1 MIVLQTRTGG
11 FYKAGIDRGRIG
23 KAPVTAAGNIASGW
37 RLVLMSVPLGFKTTA
52 RNWAKRKWQAN
63 SRDRHVYDTIKCFEH
78 QLSLTSF
85 EGMSGLYLNDGIT
98 QWNWWTFPFVDIC
111 MTWISL
117 LVAQQK
123 GCCALTWHASV
134 PHNACCKQSRICEIS
149 LGQFWQEFCIGNLVF
164 QSRGCWNAMR
174 GEGLVIA
181 GFEWTYSLL
190 LI

>member
-11 FYKAGIDRGRIG
+11 FHKAGIDRGRIG

-98 QWNWWTFPFVDIC
+98 QWNWFAWHEYHC
-111 MTWISL
+111 L
-117 LVAQQK
+117 LHNKKVVVLSPDMQVYHTMPAVNRAGYVKFHQDSSDK
-123 GCCALTWHASV
+123 SFAS
-134 PHNACCKQSRICEIS
+134 AI
-149 LGQFWQEFCIGNLVF
+149 
-164 QSRGCWNAMR
+164 
-174 GEGLVIA
+174 
-181 GFEWTYSLL
+181 
-190 LI
+190 